1 MRRSLGILLFLL
13 FVRCSDDDGASLNR
27 NYFLGLW
34 EIETNQ
40 SISNRITYQFNA
52 DGRYT
57 LSADPGIAAPGLW
70 SYNDQTRELLMT
82 GSGGVDTYTVLYHTN
97 DRFESLRTD
106 DQTLVFFQRIP

>member
-1 MRRSLGILLFLL
+1 MRRLLAILLLFLL
-13 FVRCSDDDGASLNR
+13 VRCSDDDVAPLNR

-40 SISNRITYQFNA
+40 SFNNQITYQFNA

-57 LSADPGIAAPGLW
+57 LSSNPGIAAPGLW
-70 SYNDQTRELLMT
+70 SYNDQTRELVMT
-82 GSGGVDTYTVLYHTN
+82 GSGGVDTYTILYHTN